1 MASTAR
7 PLNPY
12 IEAQLYTTPSARE
25 KWDASANLYSLLLC
39 LDALERAYVNQAIDE
54 RQYEPSCTRLL
65 AQIKTSVKLV
75 TATGGM
81 RNPDEDP
88 PYVGDVDEFM
98 REWSVSMG
106 EGEFSA
112 AVRAR
117 DLC

>member
-106 EGEFSA
+106 EGILCSGASA
-112 AVRAR
+112 
-117 DLC
+117 